1 MRFSNWQN
9 KLTALWL
16 CILCVIALA
25 LGMAWLNKGI
35 SIDTNIFS
43 LLPESHQDA
52 NLKHAQQYI
61 NQQLND
67 KVFVVLDAKND
78 QQLEQATQV
87 LKTQA
92 N

>member
-43 LLPESHQDA
+43 LLPESHQRC
-52 NLKHAQQYI
+52 KFETCTTIY
-61 NQQLND
+61 
-67 KVFVVLDAKND
+67 
-78 QQLEQATQV
+78 
-87 LKTQA
+87 
-92 N
+92 